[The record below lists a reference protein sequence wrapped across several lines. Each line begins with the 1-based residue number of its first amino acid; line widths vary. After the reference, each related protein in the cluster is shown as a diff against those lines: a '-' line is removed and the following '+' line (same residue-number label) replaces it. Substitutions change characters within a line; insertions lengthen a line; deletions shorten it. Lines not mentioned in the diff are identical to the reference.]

1 MLIRLSIRDVV
12 VIDRLD
18 LEFGRG
24 LCALTGETG
33 TGKSIL
39 LDALSLALGRRAEPG
54 LVRRGASQATV
65 TATFELLVEHVAQSI
80 LKTRGIAVGGE
91 LVVRRTL
98 TSDGRSR
105 AFVNDQ
111 SVTIGFLA
119 ELGAALIE
127 IHGQNDRLGLLDP
140 GTHRATLDV
149 AGGLGDFLTRT
160 EQAYGRWHDAHG
172 LLTAGETEAE
182 AARRDEAE
190 LRQDLSE
197 LKALAPR
204 VGEETKLAEHRA
216 LLRQASVITE
226 ALAKARAVLFIGNE
240 RPVEEAV
247 RVAHRTISDIS
258 GSAEGRLDALVS
270 ALDRTSIELEEAVNL
285 LETIGHDLDLDPN
298 KLPAVEERLFTLRDF
313 ARKHSSP
320 VDELPQLE
328 EEIERKLSTLDASHE
343 SLKLK
348 RTALIAADSDLEKEV
363 KRLRNARVN
372 AAKELD
378 RKVVKEVEGLRMGG
392 TKFRTEINPLPR
404 EKWSASGAD
413 QIGFTVATVTGS
425 KLGPIHKIAS
435 GGELSRFMLA
445 LRVVIAS
452 AGHAGTI
459 VFDEIDSG
467 IGGAVADAVGQRLAR
482 LSSSVQVLVVT
493 HQPQI
498 AARASHHF
506 QVSKPG
512 RNGKISTRVEKLSH
526 EKRIEE
532 VARMLAGARVTDEA
546 RAAAD
551 RLILEAES

>member
-1 MLIRLSIRDVV
+1 
-12 VIDRLD
+12 
-18 LEFGRG
+18 
-24 LCALTGETG
+24 
-33 TGKSIL
+33 
-39 LDALSLALGRRAEPG
+39 
-54 LVRRGASQATV
+54 
-65 TATFELLVEHVAQSI
+65 
-80 LKTRGIAVGGE
+80 
-91 LVVRRTL
+91 
-98 TSDGRSR
+98 
-105 AFVNDQ
+105 
-111 SVTIGFLA
+111 
-119 ELGAALIE
+119 
-127 IHGQNDRLGLLDP
+127 
-140 GTHRATLDV
+140 
-149 AGGLGDFLTRT
+149 
-160 EQAYGRWHDAHG
+160 
-172 LLTAGETEAE
+172 
-182 AARRDEAE
+182 
-190 LRQDLSE
+190 
-197 LKALAPR
+197 
-204 VGEETKLAEHRA
+204 
-216 LLRQASVITE
+216 
-226 ALAKARAVLFIGNE
+226 
-240 RPVEEAV
+240 
-247 RVAHRTISDIS
+247 
-258 GSAEGRLDALVS
+258 
-270 ALDRTSIELEEAVNL
+270 L

-363 KRLRNARVN
+363 KRLRNVRVN